1 MQTNGFRHIS
11 DVLAGLGLIDGV
23 NESGG
28 VQHTC
33 AHARRVTDAQGEV
46 APGLP
51 GAREER
57 GPKLRLVW
65 SEGRHI
71 SPSW

>member
-33 AHARRVTDAQGEV
+33 AHARRVADAQGES
-46 APGLP
+46 ASGLP

-57 GPKLRLVW
+57 GPKLRLVTID
-65 SEGRHI
+65 GVRVA
-71 SPSW
+71 